1 MHYTQDVQ
9 GESAEA
15 VKYIQWTTDDA
26 GGLDDTSPDSNVF
39 TPELLHEQALAACS
53 PGEGIHRTELKSRT
67 LSSTRPTR
75 NT

>member
-26 GGLDDTSPDSNVF
+26 GGLDDTSLDSSVF
-39 TPELLHEQALAACS
+39 IPELLHEQAVRVHQVKGSTAQ
-53 PGEGIHRTELKSRT
+53 T
-67 LSSTRPTR
+67 L
-75 NT
+75 N